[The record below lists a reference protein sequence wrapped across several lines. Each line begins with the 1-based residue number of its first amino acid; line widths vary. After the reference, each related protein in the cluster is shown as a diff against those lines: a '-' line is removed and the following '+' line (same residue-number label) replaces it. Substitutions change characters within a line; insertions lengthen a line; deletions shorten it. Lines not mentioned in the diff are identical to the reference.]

1 MSNIYQKVFYGKD
14 LRRVGPP
21 VAIVL
26 GLVAIVIFF
35 STTNQEDASQ
45 TMIPID
51 TTPVNDMFKVSPTD
65 SPAVQSAGRNA
76 NIAYNRA
83 LSAINQLGNEADTA
97 ILNCIRALASDHTRS
112 NAIAVLQMPIS
123 SPSQIRDNTLS
134 EAVLEHEVCKGFT
147 RAALLASYRLALN
160 GESPVLNIALPE
172 NRAGAV
178 SPGNGQQIQ
187 IALKALENEIAALAE
202 AHALWLQQQE
212 QDKTST
218 TSPF

>member
-14 LRRVGPP
+14 IRIWGPTVGVVMGM
-21 VAIVL
+21 VAIGV
-26 GLVAIVIFF
+26 FF
-35 STTNQEDASQ
+35 TTTNQEDTSQ

-51 TTPVNDMFKVSPTD
+51 TTPVKDMFRVSPTD
-65 SPAVQSAGRNA
+65 SPAVASAGRNA
-76 NIAYNRA
+76 NDAYSRA
-83 LSAINQLGNEADTA
+83 LRAADRLGDQADAA
-97 ILNCIRALASDHTRS
+97 ILNCMQALASDHTRS

-123 SPSQIRDNTLS
+123 SPSQVRDNALT
-134 EAVLEHEVCKGFT
+134 EAVLDHEACKGVS
-147 RAALLASYRLALN
+147 RAILLSSHRLAIT
-160 GESPVLNIALPE
+160 GGSPIFHIALPE

-187 IALKALENEIAALAE
+187 IELKALENEIAALAE

-212 QDKTST
+212 QDRTSP